1 MRLVSVAPLQFDAL
15 PFGVEVLVL
24 AVLSFLIPVVL
35 ALWVLLD
42 ARDRTDHPL
51 AWGLTVLLGGL
62 TPFYVGAIA
71 VTVLYSLSREELGS
85 IPPPEVS
92 GDDVQRGEVLGEL
105 VQGPAVTGMGPEG
118 QARWE
123 GRADAGLRAN
133 GSGDENANG
142 EQPDG
147 DEGDG
152 EGSEPSVGG
161 FEMAEPV
168 EENPES

>member
-92 GDDVQRGEVLGEL
+92 GDDVQRGEVLGE
-105 VQGPAVTGMGPEG
+105 PAVTGMGHED
-118 QARWE
+118 QAFWDK
-123 GRADAGLRAN
+123 RADADVRAN
-133 GSGDENANG
+133 DGSEEDTNCEQADGDGGGGENG
-142 EQPDG
+142 EPA
-147 DEGDG
+147 
-152 EGSEPSVGG
+152 VGG

-168 EENPES
+168 EERP